1 MTVYVLEDDSAVLD
15 SLTQILE
22 SRGLEVRGFPD
33 AETFFAN
40 VVPVQSDIVI
50 VDIVLPGINGAQVI
64 RWVKN
69 LADRPQKIL
78 AISGQVKTKLTDHLH
93 DLPDIQVIDKPLFE
107 SELELHLGNE
117 F

>member
-1 MTVYVLEDDSAVLD
+1 MVYVLEDDPAVLD

-22 SRGLEVRGFPD
+22 SRGLKVKGFPD

-40 VVPVQSDIVI
+40 VVPIQTDIVI
-50 VDIVLPGINGAQVI
+50 VDILLPGINGAQVI

-78 AISGQVKTKLTDHLH
+78 AISGQVKTKLTNQLY
-93 DLPDIQVIDKPLFE
+93 DLSDIQVIDKPLFE
-107 SELELHLGNE
+107 SELELHLGGE